1 MGNMKKLALLFV
13 FMQLTA
19 MNESIIT
26 RQPEAQSV
34 AHALDSGQMHYTLGA
49 AACCCLVGTCA
60 CSSAGC
66 LGCHGPEAVMLKCV
80 GTLSLLAVAPLME
93 KWQQARKKED

>member
-1 MGNMKKLALLFV
+1 MKELALLFV
-13 FMQLTA
+13 FVQLAA

-26 RQPEAQSV
+26 RQPGVQGV
-34 AHALDSGQMHYTLGA
+34 ARGLSTRQTNCTLGA

-60 CSSAGC
+60 CSSACC
-66 LGCHGPEAVMLKCV
+66 LGCHGPEAAILKYA

-93 KWQQARKKED
+93 KWQRAREKED